1 MSRRDGLIHSIRN
14 LGSRNAR
21 GAERSVAFTV
31 RAAIA
36 IAALLVVV
44 LPHAALAQDFVAS
57 VDRSEIAE
65 NETVNLEVIYSDR
78 ADTSAI
84 DFEKLLPDFT
94 ILSNRPSSQTQII
107 NFRRSSLTSWNL
119 ALMPR
124 RTGRLRI
131 PAFEIGNAA
140 TEPIEVNVKPALDG
154 PEEGS
159 PFSAQLVADRERA
172 FIGEQILV
180 RILLTTARGMGD
192 LRGSALDVSGAETTL
207 LNQSEFQKVVGG
219 EPYQVTELAYSVFP
233 QSAGVLS
240 IPSLQY
246 TASFRRSRVVVA
258 RTEPTTIEIVD
269 PAADP
274 EASQKRPWLPANAVA
289 LASEWSGPTDSLR
302 VGEPVTRTIRIAA
315 ASQHAAAIAPIT
327 LPDGPYKQYSEQPTL
342 DDNQTSTGILGRR
355 TDSIVLVP
363 TQPGEIRLPPIEI
376 DWWNIDEKRWQVAR
390 LPEEIL
396 QVSSGTAVTR
406 IDPIDP
412 DAATGIDAE
421 SPIGIEPEPLS
432 GIGSADNRVTIGL
445 GLLSTLLLLCCV
457 GLWIRVRRLE
467 AQVRPNES
475 VDASAAE
482 RATQVQTVFN
492 RALRSLSKRDPSDVR
507 QDILSWARLQWPAL
521 RITRLEEIS
530 DQTND
535 AALARALAALDAE
548 LYRPGASVGG
558 VDYEELKE
566 SLKKLRSEIDL
577 KDPQEQ
583 STLAAL
589 YPSNS

>member
-1 MSRRDGLIHSIRN
+1 MMRRDKLIHSIRDHS
-14 LGSRNAR
+14 SRDAR
-21 GAERSVAFTV
+21 AADRSVAATV
-31 RAAIA
+31 KAAIA
-36 IAALLVVV
+36 IAALLIFV
-44 LPHAALAQDFVAS
+44 LPRGALAQEFAAS

-94 ILSNRPSSQTQII
+94 ILSNRPSSRTQII
-107 NFRRSSLTSWNL
+107 NFKRSSLTSWNL

-131 PAFEIGNAA
+131 PAFEIGNAKTKA
-140 TEPIEVNVKPALDG
+140 IEVNVKPALDG
-154 PEEGS
+154 PAEGA
-159 PFSAQLVADRERA
+159 PFSVQLMADRERA
-172 FIGEQILV
+172 FIGEQILI
-180 RILLTTARGMGD
+180 RILLTTARGIGD
-192 LRGSALDVSGAETTL
+192 LRGSPLEVSGAETTL
-207 LNQSEFQKVVGG
+207 LNQSEFQKVIGG

-233 QSAGVLS
+233 QTTGLIS

-258 RTEPTTIEIVD
+258 RTEPSTIEIVD
-269 PAADP
+269 PAADAA
-274 EASQKRPWLPANAVA
+274 ASQKRPWLPANAVA

-315 ASQHAAAIAPIT
+315 ASQHAAAISPIT
-327 LPDGPYKQYSEQPTL
+327 LPDGPYKQYSEQPIL
-342 DDNQTSTGILGRR
+342 DDNETSTGILGRR

-390 LPEEIL
+390 LPAEIL
-396 QVSSGTAVTR
+396 QVSAGIAATE

-412 DAATGIDAE
+412 NAAEIDAE
-421 SPIGIEPEPLS
+421 SQTGIEPEPLF
-432 GIGSADNRVTIGL
+432 GVEPADHRVTISL
-445 GLLSTLLLLCCV
+445 GLLSTILLVCCV
-457 GLWIRVRRLE
+457 VLWIRIRRLE
-467 AQVRPNES
+467 AQVRPDKS
-475 VDASAAE
+475 VDSSAGE

-492 RALRSLSKRDPSDVR
+492 RALRSLSKRDPGGVR
-507 QDILSWARLQWPAL
+507 RDILAWARLQWPTL

-535 AALARALAALDAE
+535 ASLARALAALDAE
-548 LYRPGASVGG
+548 LYRPGESVGG
-558 VDYEELKE
+558 VDYDELKDL
-566 SLKKLRSEIDL
+566 LKKLRSEINI
-577 KDPQEQ
+577 KDPKEH